1 MKKLFEITGIRIRN
15 IVDFFYPP
23 FRKYMTP
30 QFFRYGVTGVA
41 NMALDWVLYFITFHF
56 ILEKQMLHLGI
67 VTLSSHIAAMIIV
80 FPITFFTGFL
90 LQKYVTFTASVLRGR
105 VQIIRYLAVV
115 IANLLINYAG
125 LKLLVDFIGIFP
137 TPSKMIVTIITTMF
151 SYFSQKKYTFRGV
164 KAKK

>member
-1 MKKLFEITGIRIRN
+1 MKKLFEKIGNWITVM
-15 IVDFFYPP
+15 VDFFYPP
-23 FRKYMTP
+23 FSKYMTL

-41 NMALDWVLYFITFHF
+41 NMAFDWVLYFITFHF
-56 ILEKQMLHLGI
+56 ILEKQMVHLGV

-80 FPITFFTGFL
+80 FPITFLTGFL
-90 LQKYVTFTASVLRGR
+90 LQKYVTFSASVLRGR

-115 IANLLINYAG
+115 AANLIINYIG
-125 LKLLVDFIGIFP
+125 LKLFVDFIGIFP

-164 KAKK
+164 KAK